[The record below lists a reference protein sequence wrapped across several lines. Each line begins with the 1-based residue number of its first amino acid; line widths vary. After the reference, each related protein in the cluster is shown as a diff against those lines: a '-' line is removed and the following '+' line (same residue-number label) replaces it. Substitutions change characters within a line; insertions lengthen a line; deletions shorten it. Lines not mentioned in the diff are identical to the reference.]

1 MFTADETLLAVAKGT
16 LVNRYGP
23 IDYESALLSFNHTS

>member
-16 LVNRYGP
+16 LVNRFGP
-23 IDYESALLSFNHTS
+23 IDYQGAMLSFNHTS